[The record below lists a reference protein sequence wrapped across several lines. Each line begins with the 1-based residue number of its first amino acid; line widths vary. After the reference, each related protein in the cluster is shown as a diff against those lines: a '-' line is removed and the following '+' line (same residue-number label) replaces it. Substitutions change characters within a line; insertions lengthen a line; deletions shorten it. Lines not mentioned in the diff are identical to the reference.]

1 MTECLINSVGDRITY
16 CRSSLHLTRKE
27 LVDEWAGA
35 SVPTLVRWEL
45 GTVKIPAK
53 KIPSLVDYFNLKGLI
68 VTETWISQGSGPP
81 PILMSEHIFEDIDF
95 DSLVQ
100 ENLLTLNRKTKNFI
114 FGQVKNNLLSPHIR
128 YGDYVGGSK
137 IPMKVLNTFCGD
149 IIFLKNLNGLN
160 IGILEDC
167 ASQLILRNFERSVQ
181 NSFSSDSIELVGKI
195 QWIAK
200 RP

>member
-27 LVDEWAGA
+27 LIDEWAGA

-68 VTETWISQGSGPP
+68 VTVSWISQGVGAP
-81 PILMSEHIFEDIDF
+81 PILMSEKIFEEIDF
-95 DSLVQ
+95 DSLAQ
-100 ENLLTLNRKTKNFI
+100 ENLLELNRKTKNFI
-114 FGQVKNNLLSPHIR
+114 FGQVKNNLLSPYIR

-137 IPMKVLNTFCGD
+137 ILIKVLNTFCGD
-149 IIFLKNLNGLN
+149 LIFLKNPSGFN
-160 IGILEDC
+160 IGILEEC
-167 ASQLILRNFERSVQ
+167 AEQLILRNFERSVQ
-181 NSFSSDSIELVGKI
+181 NSFNTDSIELAGKI